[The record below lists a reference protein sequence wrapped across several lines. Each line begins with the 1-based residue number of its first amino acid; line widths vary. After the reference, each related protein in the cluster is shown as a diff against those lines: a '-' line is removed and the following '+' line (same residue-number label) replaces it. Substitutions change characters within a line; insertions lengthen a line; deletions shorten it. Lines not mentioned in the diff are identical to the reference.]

1 MHIAPSAPR
10 GARFISGAAEARGAM
25 SSETLEFLK
34 GLYRYDAE
42 DGEGPYVNWVNGFE
56 ANPDEYERY
65 MAQLL
70 RAALQSPPRRASR
83 RDPVRDLVPTS
94 A

>member
-1 MHIAPSAPR
+1 
-10 GARFISGAAEARGAM
+10 M

-42 DGEGPYVNWVNGFE
+42 HGEAPYENWVNGFE

-65 MAQLL
+65 MAQAL
-70 RAALQSPPRRASR
+70 RAALLTPPLDTRR
-83 RDPVRDLVPTS
+83 RDPTRDLVPTS

>member
-42 DGEGPYVNWVNGFE
+42 HGEAPYVNWVNGFE

-65 MAQLL
+65 MAQAL
-70 RAALQSPPRRASR
+70 RAALQSPAHGAPR
-83 RDPVRDLVPTS
+83 RDPTRDLVPTS